1 MKKQSHQKE
10 PENLERWLLTY
21 ADLITLL
28 LGLFVILYAMSKI
41 DATRYAETISALS
54 GVFGGNR
61 LGSSQATS
69 VVVDL
74 PSALLKAERENI
86 AEELRNVLRRSL
98 SDSLV
103 LLTSDERGITVHLL
117 EELLFASGSAELKRS
132 SLTTLDTLASV
143 LQALPNPLRVE
154 GHTDN
159 VPIHTAL
166 FPSNWHL
173 SVARAVNAA
182 YYLMDRHGVQA
193 ERISVVGY
201 AEYRP
206 LVPNTT
212 PELRSKNR
220 RVAIVI
226 LLESAPA
233 SGAKTNPR
241 DNSSENKGRSS

>member
-1 MKKQSHQKE
+1 MKKHSHREE
-10 PENLERWLLTY
+10 PENHERWLLTY

-41 DATRYAETISALS
+41 DATRYAEMVSALS
-54 GVFGGNR
+54 GVFGGTR

-74 PSALLKAERENI
+74 PSALLKAERDNI
-86 AEELRNVLRRSL
+86 AEELRNVLHRSL

-117 EELLFASGSAELKRS
+117 EELLFASGSAELKRN
-132 SLTTLDTLASV
+132 SLKTLDTLASV
-143 LQALPNPLRVE
+143 LRSFPNPLRIE

-182 YYLMDRHGVQA
+182 YYLMERHGIQA

-226 LLESAPA
+226 LLESAAA
-233 SGAKTNPR
+233 SSAPTNPEHP
-241 DNSSENKGRSS
+241 SSPNKGRS